1 MKTSQDNVEL
11 FPYESFGVRL
21 EHINEKRICWFKDDY
36 DLQKYLER
44 YKLGLYLERYKLDSK
59 TVKIDYRDG
68 EPTKP
73 SEKRKRSVEQKPEPK
88 SKGSTGTVRKRK
100 PSVDSTRNTTSPT
113 KRKK

>member
-1 MKTSQDNVEL
+1 MISTEL

-44 YKLGLYLERYKLDSK
+44 YKLDKR
-59 TVKIDYRDG
+59 TIKIDYRDG
-68 EPTKP
+68 EPVDTSK
-73 SEKRKRSVEQKPEPK
+73 KRKRSVEQKPKPK
-88 SKGSTGTVRKRK
+88 GKGSSGTSKGRTTR
-100 PSVDSTRNTTSPT
+100 VDSTRNTSRTT

>member
-36 DLQKYLER
+36 ELQKYLER
-44 YKLGLYLERYKLDSK
+44 YKLDKR
-59 TVKIDYRDG
+59 TIKIDYRDG
-68 EPTKP
+68 EPVVRSK
-73 SEKRKRSVEQKPEPK
+73 KHKGSVEQKSKPK
-88 SKGSTGTVRKRK
+88 SDGGASPVRKRK
-100 PSVDSTRNTTSPT
+100 PSVDSTRNTSRTT